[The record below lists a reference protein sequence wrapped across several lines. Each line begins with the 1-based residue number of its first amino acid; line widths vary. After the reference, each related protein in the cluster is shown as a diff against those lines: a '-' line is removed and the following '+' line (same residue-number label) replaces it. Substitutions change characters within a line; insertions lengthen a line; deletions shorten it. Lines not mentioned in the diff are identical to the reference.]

1 MLNAVRRW
9 KALNSTERRA
19 VLAVLRRMMLVSW
32 RLRVTGYRR
41 LVSDL
46 ESSTRTSHSHQTLQP
61 HRVSTLVDR
70 VAEALPGR
78 QNCLI
83 RSLTLAWLL
92 RDSGLQPLLRLGVRR
107 DDGVLLF
114 HAWIELDGR
123 VVNDLPDIG
132 DRFATFGDQGPPRGA
147 VFV

>member
-9 KALNSTERRA
+9 NALNSTERRA
-19 VLAVLRRMMLVSW
+19 VLAIVKRMVLVSW
-32 RLRVTGYRR
+32 RLRTDGYRR

-46 ESSTRTSHSHQTLQP
+46 ESSAQTDQSSQTLQP
-61 HRVSTLVDR
+61 HRLSTLVDR
-70 VAEALPGR
+70 VADALPGR

-92 RDSGLQPLLRLGVRR
+92 RDGGLQPLLRLGVRR

-114 HAWIELDGR
+114 HAWIELDGQ
-123 VVNDLPDIG
+123 VVNDLPEIG
-132 DRFATFGDQGPPRGA
+132 DRFTAFGDQGPPRGA

>member
-1 MLNAVRRW
+1 MLNSVRRW
-9 KALNSTERRA
+9 RALNSTERRA
-19 VLAVLRRMMLVSW
+19 VLAVLRRMILVIW
-32 RLRVTGYRR
+32 RLRIGGYRR

-46 ESSTRTSHSHQTLQP
+46 ESSTRTSYSHQALQP

-70 VAEALPGR
+70 VADVLPGT

-92 RDSGLQPLLRLGVRR
+92 RDGGRQPLLRLGVRR

-114 HAWIELDGR
+114 HAWIELDGQ
-123 VVNDLPDIG
+123 VVNDLPEIG
-132 DRFATFGDQGPPRGA
+132 DRFAAFGDQGPPRGA